1 MENPYQKFD
10 EEQDK
15 RYEKLIRQKIQN
27 IIELAGNES
36 DDTIRI
42 SLLQKIV
49 DLYEDL
55 RIQVLN
61 YTNYD
66 EKEKQEYL
74 KEIDELLDKKYKA
87 LQKRKEENKKSED
100 SKKDRQVEKEE
111 NQEGNQ
117 EEKSSTVGSKQDTQ
131 KEEKQDLYTRLYE
144 KALMEDEFKSWDEYR
159 ISEMESEEGR

>member
-10 EEQDK
+10 EEQDR

-66 EKEKQEYL
+66 EKEKQGYL

-87 LQKRKEENKKSED
+87 LQKRREEDKKKERAKRQKSLKKKF
-100 SKKDRQVEKEE
+100 KKGKVRHWEICKMVEMRKMIFII
-111 NQEGNQ
+111 NYI
-117 EEKSSTVGSKQDTQ
+117 KK
-131 KEEKQDLYTRLYE
+131 L
-144 KALMEDEFKSWDEYR
+144 
-159 ISEMESEEGR
+159 

>member
-10 EEQDK
+10 EEQDR

-66 EKEKQEYL
+66 EKEKQGYL

-87 LQKRKEENKKSED
+87 LQKRREEDKKKERAKKAKKSKEGIQKGKSKTLGNMQDGQDEED
-100 SKKDRQVEKEE
+100 
-111 NQEGNQ
+111 
-117 EEKSSTVGSKQDTQ
+117 
-131 KEEKQDLYTRLYE
+131 DLYNKLYK
-144 KALMEDEFKSWDEYR
+144 KAMMEDEFKSWEEYR
-159 ISEMESEEGR
+159 ISEMENEEGR

>member
-10 EEQDK
+10 EEQDR

-66 EKEKQEYL
+66 EKEKQGYL

-87 LQKRKEENKKSED
+87 LQKRREEDKKKERAKKAKKSKGEIQKGKSKTLGNMQDGQDEED
-100 SKKDRQVEKEE
+100 
-111 NQEGNQ
+111 
-117 EEKSSTVGSKQDTQ
+117 
-131 KEEKQDLYTRLYE
+131 DLYNKLYK
-144 KALMEDEFKSWDEYR
+144 KAMMEDEFKSWEEYR
-159 ISEMESEEGR
+159 ISEMENEEGR